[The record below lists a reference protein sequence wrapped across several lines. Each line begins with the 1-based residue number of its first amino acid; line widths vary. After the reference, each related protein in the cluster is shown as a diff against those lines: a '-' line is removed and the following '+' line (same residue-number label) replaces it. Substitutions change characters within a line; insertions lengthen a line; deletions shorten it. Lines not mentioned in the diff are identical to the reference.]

1 MQVGTRTLY
10 PRYGK
15 VFVRK
20 NGKNVESKQIGAFIA
35 DNRKDGQ
42 KCLGVYEV
50 RTPVLRGQNPIKD
63 LEFFVNN
70 LWVEIKSK
78 RNTQQWER
86 TIKHPAHLEL
96 RIPDKVSDA
105 IFFDEKMRMFAVRLA
120 IIEAKSISKKRKL
133 DKVDISTPDIVPAK
147 MQKSESEEYEKQLSA
162 QFKEVPRTQVIPT
175 LHLNKDGVEEQEQ
188 TDSDLN
194 SDVDTAKDN
203 KTEAS
208 FSEPAKKV
216 EVEGGIKLM
225 TTEDK
230 SNLKKGKTNKQNK
243 RKQNKNKKKKR
254 EKQRIQGIENQIK
267 KEEEKAKE
275 IENKYSKEFAFVDNL
290 VAKMERTSKVK
301 QKQVK
306 NKLAAIEAMINHKYQ
321 KKRGQQKN
329 TAKLK
334 KVCVEGVR
342 REMRQKKLEAR
353 ERYKKKKETDLK
365 FV

>member
-96 RIPDKVSDA
+96 RIPDNVSDA
-105 IFFDEKMRMFAVRLA
+105 IFFDEKMRIFAVRLA

-133 DKVDISTPDIVPAK
+133 DKVEILTSDIVPAK
-147 MQKSESEEYEKQLSA
+147 MKKSESGEYEKQLRA
-162 QFKEVPRTQVIPT
+162 QFEKVPRTQVIPT
-175 LHLNKDGVEEQEQ
+175 LHLKKDGVEEQEQ
-188 TDSDLN
+188 TDSDVN

-203 KTEAS
+203 KIEAS
-208 FSEPAKKV
+208 FSKPTKKV
-216 EVEGGIKLM
+216 EVEGGTKMI
-225 TTEDK
+225 TTENQ
-230 SNLKKGKTNKQNK
+230 SNLKQGKTNQQKK
-243 RKQNKNKKKKR
+243 RKQNKNKKKR
-254 EKQRIQGIENQIK
+254 EKQRIQSKKNQLK

-275 IENKYSKEFAFVDNL
+275 IENKYSKEFALVDNL
-290 VAKMERTSKVK
+290 VAKMERTSEVK

-306 NKLAAIEAMINHKYQ
+306 KKLDAIEAIINHKYQ

-334 KVCVEGVR
+334 KLSVEGVR